1 MKIVL
6 SSRAKKQLKRLS
18 KIDQIAVA
26 KKIRSLNDVVPEKK
40 LKGYKNIFR
49 VRVGSLRIVYKK
61 TVQEIYIVLIRHR
74 KDVYRLMMNMFK

>member
-1 MKIVL
+1 MKIIL

-26 KKIRSLNDVVPEKK
+26 KKIRSLDGGVVGGK

-49 VRVGSLRIVYKK
+49 VRVGSIRIVYKK
-61 TVQEIYIVLIRHR
+61 TFREIYIVLIRHR
-74 KDVYRLMMNMFK
+74 KDVYRLMMNIFK